1 MKPLS
6 RRAMLRGALGTAI
19 SLPFLEA
26 MVGRA
31 WAGSFPKRFVVFY
44 SPNGTVPDFF
54 WPTGSGT
61 SFQLSPILAPL
72 AKHQQDLLVLGG
84 IDMTS
89 ALAGPG
95 DAHQKGTGQCLTCT
109 ELQEGD
115 FAGDAGESAG
125 WANNLSIDQHIANN
139 IGADNTFRSLE
150 LGVAVQGSDVYSRI
164 SYSAPAQPLPPENS
178 PYAAYDR
185 LFSDALA
192 NPDDV
197 ARQKARRKAVLD
209 SVRGDFD
216 RLQSKLGASDREK
229 LESHMVSLQT
239 IRDRLD
245 APSLE
250 FAGACEPL
258 DQSEIVDPEV
268 VANMATT
275 GRLQMD
281 LLAMA
286 LACDLTRVGS
296 IMWGYSTAD
305 HVYDWVDSEIT
316 EGHHLL
322 AHKGD
327 EDTDKVAQNVEIN
340 TWFASQLAY
349 FIQKLK
355 EIPEGDGS
363 VFDNTVILWTNEQ
376 SVGNNHDRTNMP
388 YVLAGSAGGVLK
400 TGQYIKQSSNVGHQR
415 LMVTIMNALG
425 VVGDEFGNPE
435 YGTGPLTGLT

>member
-1 MKPLS
+1 
-6 RRAMLRGALGTAI
+6 
-19 SLPFLEA
+19 
-26 MVGRA
+26 
-31 WAGSFPKRFVVFY
+31 
-44 SPNGTVPDFF
+44 
-54 WPTGSGT
+54 
-61 SFQLSPILAPL
+61 
-72 AKHQQDLLVLGG
+72 
-84 IDMTS
+84 
-89 ALAGPG
+89 
-95 DAHQKGTGQCLTCT
+95 
-109 ELQEGD
+109 
-115 FAGDAGESAG
+115 
-125 WANNLSIDQHIANN
+125 
-139 IGADNTFRSLE
+139 
-150 LGVAVQGSDVYSRI
+150 
-164 SYSAPAQPLPPENS
+164 LPPENS

-197 ARQKARRKAVLD
+197 TRAKARRKAVLD

-229 LESHMVSLQT
+229 LESHMISLQT
-239 IRDRLD
+239 IRDRFD

-250 FAGACEPL
+250 FAGACQPL

-349 FIQKLK
+349 FIELRSG
-355 EIPEGDGS
+355 PEGHFAYRKVALDM
-363 VFDNTVILWTNEQ
+363 FAHL
-376 SVGNNHDRTNMP
+376 
-388 YVLAGSAGGVLK
+388 
-400 TGQYIKQSSNVGHQR
+400 QR
-415 LMVTIMNALG
+415 VSPLFAQFVRAQ
-425 VVGDEFGNPE
+425 VGDAFLGRMQQEQTADERRQRRMQAAGDA
-435 YGTGPLTGLT
+435 

>member
-6 RRAMLRGALGTAI
+6 RRAMLRGAFGTAI

-31 WAGSFPKRFVVFY
+31 WAGSFPKRFIVFY
-44 SPNGTVPDFF
+44 TPNGTVPDFF

-125 WANNLSIDQHIANN
+125 WADNLSIDQHIANN

-197 ARQKARRKAVLD
+197 VREKARRKAVLD
-209 SVRGDFD
+209 SVRGEFD

-229 LESHMVSLQT
+229 LESHMISLQT

-250 FAGACEPL
+250 FAGACQPL

-349 FIQKLK
+349 LIDKLK
-355 EIPEGDGS
+355 AIPEGDGS

-388 YVLAGSAGGVLK
+388 YVLAGSAGGVLQ

-425 VVGDEFGNPE
+425 VAGDEFGNPE

>member
-1 MKPLS
+1 
-6 RRAMLRGALGTAI
+6 
-19 SLPFLEA
+19 
-26 MVGRA
+26 V
-31 WAGSFPKRFVVFY
+31 
-44 SPNGTVPDFF
+44 
-54 WPTGSGT
+54 
-61 SFQLSPILAPL
+61 
-72 AKHQQDLLVLGG
+72 
-84 IDMTS
+84 
-89 ALAGPG
+89 
-95 DAHQKGTGQCLTCT
+95 
-109 ELQEGD
+109 
-115 FAGDAGESAG
+115 
-125 WANNLSIDQHIANN
+125 
-139 IGADNTFRSLE
+139 DNTFKSIE

-164 SYSAPAQPLPPENS
+164 SYSAPGQPIPPQNS

-197 ARQKARRKAVLD
+197 ERLKARRKAVLD
-209 SVRGDFD
+209 NVRGDFD

-229 LESHMVSLQT
+229 LESHMGSLQT

-245 APSLE
+245 APSLQ
-250 FAGACEPL
+250 FAGQCQPL
-258 DQSEIVDPEV
+258 DQTEIVDPEA

-327 EDTDKVAQNVEIN
+327 EDTDKVAQNVAIN

-349 FIQKLK
+349 LIDKLK
-355 EIPEGDGS
+355 DIPEGDGS
-363 VFDNTVILWTNEQ
+363 VFDNTLILWTNEQ

-388 YVLAGSAGGVLK
+388 YVLAGSAGGVLQ
-400 TGQYIKQSSNVGHQR
+400 TGQYLTQSSNVGHQR